1 MSSLKGSEE
10 KGREG
15 NRRREGRKG
24 GREEKET
31 EERGKSSK
39 KRREGKGKRRSDDK
53 TRIGALR

>member
-39 KRREGKGKRRSDDK
+39 KRREGKGKEKGGVMTRR
-53 TRIGALR
+53 G